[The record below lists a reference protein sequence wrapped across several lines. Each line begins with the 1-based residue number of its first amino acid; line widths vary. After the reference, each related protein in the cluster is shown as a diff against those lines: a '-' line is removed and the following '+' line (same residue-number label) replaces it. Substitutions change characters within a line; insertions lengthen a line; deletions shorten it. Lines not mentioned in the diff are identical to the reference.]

1 MTLQKKCTYQLL
13 FKRTKVALL
22 FFIILCASAHANA
35 QEFRS
40 TSAYPVSQQK
50 SQAVQANQT
59 ASYNSYEPTT
69 YAPFSDETPS
79 SAGQNNNGPSKIS
92 NRRNGFFTPEDP
104 GEKTPLGDAWS
115 LLIFAAL
122 AAGAIYFKQRKK
134 CKAKA

>member
-1 MTLQKKCTYQLL
+1 MTLLKKCTYQLL
-13 FKRTKVALL
+13 FKRAKVTLL
-22 FFIILCASAHANA
+22 FFILCASAHANA
-35 QEFRS
+35 QAFRS
-40 TSAYPVSQQK
+40 TSTYHVSQQK

-92 NRRNGFFTPEDP
+92 NRRNAFVDP
-104 GEKTPLGDAWS
+104 GETDRSEESPIGDAWS

-122 AAGAIYFKQRKK
+122 AAGVIYIKQRKAE
-134 CKAKA
+134 AKG